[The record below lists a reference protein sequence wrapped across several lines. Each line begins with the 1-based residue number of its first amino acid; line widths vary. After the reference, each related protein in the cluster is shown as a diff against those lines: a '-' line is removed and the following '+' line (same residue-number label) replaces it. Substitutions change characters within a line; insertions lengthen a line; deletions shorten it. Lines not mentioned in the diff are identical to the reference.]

1 MKIIQTITESDF
13 GRTKNPNEWHSFSV
27 RPGARAILLDNEF
40 RIALM
45 HVKNYGYYKLPGG
58 GIDEGETIEDGLR
71 RELFEEVGASSIE
84 ILAEIGQI
92 DEYREEWKKKSEH
105 YGFIAKLTGDL
116 SEPERTDK
124 EIEHG
129 YVTVWAKD
137 INEAITLVESGKP
150 TEYGQDFERLRELTF
165 LNYSKDSNLLING

>member
-1 MKIIQTITESDF
+1 MKIIQTITENDF

-92 DEYREEWKKKSEH
+92 DEYREEWKEKSEH
-105 YGFIAKLTGDL
+105 YGFIAKLIGDL

-165 LNYSKDSNLLING
+165 LNYIKDSNLLING